1 MPGLAHRSPIRVVL
15 DWRLR
20 IPATAR
26 LFSETHEAPT
36 WVVTFAASDLGRKSR
51 LRDQGVDLID
61 VGEDRAGNLD
71 LVAVL
76 TALGARGITRLLVE
90 GGGGLAAA
98 LMAQQLVD
106 RLAWFHAPL
115 VLGGDGVPAIAAF
128 GLGPL
133 ADAPVFE
140 RLSSE
145 TMGAD
150 TLTIFRVRQP

>member
-1 MPGLAHRSPIRVVL
+1 
-15 DWRLR
+15 
-20 IPATAR
+20 
-26 LFSETHEAPT
+26 LFSATQEAPA
-36 WVVTFAASDLGRKSR
+36 WVVTTAVSDPERKSR
-51 LRDQGVDLID
+51 LREQGVDLID
-61 VGEDRAGNLD
+61 VQADHAGNLD
-71 LVAVL
+71 LAAVL
-76 TALGARGITRLLVE
+76 AALGVRGITRLLVE

-98 LMAQQLVD
+98 LMAQRLVD

-115 VLGGDGVPAIAAF
+115 VLGGDGVPAVAAF

-145 TMGAD
+145 TIGAD